1 MSESV
6 ALPHTYRPLG
16 ARVAAA
22 GAAIA
27 LIAMLAF
34 LWVMLSDEVQAQFS
48 LFQRLTLVV
57 VFGAMVFVLY
67 GVFRTAARAEDRGL
81 TVVNGFVVRRLEWTQ
96 IVRLSLSRNRPWA
109 LLDLDDGSTVAVMA
123 IQSADGVRATRSARE
138 LAAVIADRTSIDPA
152 S

>member
-1 MSESV
+1 MAESV
-6 ALPHTYRPLG
+6 VLPHTYRPLG

-22 GAAIA
+22 AAVVVLVAI
-27 LIAMLAF
+27 IAF
-34 LWVMLSDEVQAQFS
+34 LWAMLSDEVQAQFS
-48 LFQRLTLVV
+48 LFQRVTVLA

-96 IVRLSLSRNRPWA
+96 VVRLSFSRNGPWA

-123 IQSADGVRATRSARE
+123 IQSADGDRASRSARE
-138 LAAVIADRTSIDPA
+138 LAAVIADQTRIDPDD
-152 S
+152 